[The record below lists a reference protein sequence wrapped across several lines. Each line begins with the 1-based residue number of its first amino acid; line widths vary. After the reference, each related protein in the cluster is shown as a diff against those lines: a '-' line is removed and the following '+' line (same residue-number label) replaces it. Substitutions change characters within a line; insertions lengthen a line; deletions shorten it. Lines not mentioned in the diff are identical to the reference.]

1 MTPELHRPWFSH
13 YEPSVPRTVTVFDQ
27 PLYSLLDEAA
37 ARYPKRPALIFQN
50 TRLSYKA
57 LHEAAERFAGAL
69 RRAGIRPGQ
78 RVAVMLPNLPQ
89 TMIAFWGVVKCGA
102 VAVMVNPL
110 YMERELL
117 QNLNDAG
124 AECLS
129 CWTCSG
135 PAWRR
140 CVTVCPSRP
149 MWSPASPTPFPSR

>member
-78 RVAVMLPNLPQ
+78 RVAVMLPMTPVPN
-89 TMIAFWGVVKCGA
+89 A
-102 VAVMVNPL
+102 
-110 YMERELL
+110 
-117 QNLNDAG
+117 
-124 AECLS
+124 LS

-135 PAWRR
+135 PAWLR

>member
-57 LHEAAERFAGAL
+57 LHEATERFAGAL

-89 TMIAFWGVVKCGA
+89 TMIAF
-102 VAVMVNPL
+102 
-110 YMERELL
+110 
-117 QNLNDAG
+117 
-124 AECLS
+124 
-129 CWTCSG
+129 
-135 PAWRR
+135 
-140 CVTVCPSRP
+140 
-149 MWSPASPTPFPSR
+149 